1 MVAVNVTDRFG
12 KKHTLEVRA
21 GGTLMEALRGY
32 ELGIDAI
39 CGGCCSC
46 ATCHVFVDAAWIPKL
61 PPPSD
66 DEQEL
71 IGSSAHYQAEH
82 SRLSCQLRLTDALN
96 GISIIVAPRG

>member
-1 MVAVNVTDRFG
+1 MVDVNVTDRFG
-12 KKHTLEVRA
+12 KKHTLAVRA

-32 ELGIDAI
+32 GIDAI

-61 PPPSD
+61 PPPSG

-71 IGSSAHYQAEH
+71 VGSSEHYHAKH
-82 SRLSCQLRLTDALN
+82 SRLSCQLRLTNALN
-96 GISIIVAPRG
+96 GISVTVAPRG